1 MKNLIKKISNNKL
14 IESINNNKLL
24 MGISIIL
31 LNILSKYVELNLTK
45 TQEEALRN
53 GIAREILVF
62 IISFVA
68 TKDIVLSFLLTG
80 TFIVLANYLFNE
92 KSSLC
97 IIKHKLN
104 KINMEIDLNNDNKI
118 TEDEIEKA
126 LEVLRKAKKQKENQN
141 QIKFLSFLNNDN
153 FKNNYF

>member
-1 MKNLIKKISNNKL
+1 MKNLIKKITNNKL

-53 GIAREILVF
+53 GIARELLVF

>member
-1 MKNLIKKISNNKL
+1 MKNLIKKITNNKL